1 MSDLYFI
8 GESEISTIER
18 LLAEGLPRADIAD
31 AVGIRTRQL
40 ETLKAR
46 GLIDVPKRQGK
57 GGGHQGRPPSPSE
70 IRLACREV
78 QARWTPREE
87 QDRRAGSGGV
97 TYENQLKNE
106 GLRYGRMAYERTRLH
121 PLKGRLT
128 S

>member
-18 LLAEGLPRADIAD
+18 LWAKGLPRADIAD

-40 ETLKAR
+40 ETLKSK

-70 IRLACREV
+70 IKRGCAEV
-78 QARWTPREE
+78 QARWTAEE
-87 QDRRAGSGGV
+87 EALRRAGSGSISTDNALRIQG
-97 TYENQLKNE
+97 E
-106 GLRYGRMAYERTRLH
+106 RYGRMMYETTKLH
-121 PLKGRLT
+121 PLKGRIT
-128 S
+128 